1 MRKTTASLAL
11 LFGLAGT
18 LACDTEP
25 GALNPTPLSSTSTLS
40 SSVTIQPSDVATESV
55 VQPSCPTVPPF
66 IGNVSVNVETTGEL
80 AVSIQQVQMTFTDT
94 TGLTAPAVTL
104 PAPVLTRQFGSTLI
118 EARSQRTFP
127 FTFPFGC
134 GTRRTGTLV
143 VVVVVSDDNGRQ
155 TVAEARVPV
164 R

>member
-1 MRKTTASLAL
+1 MWKPTASLAVIL
-11 LFGLAGT
+11 VFVAT
-18 LACDTEP
+18 IACDTEP
-25 GALNPTPLSSTSTLS
+25 GALNPTPLRSNLS
-40 SSVTIQPSDVATESV
+40 NSVSIQPSAVATESV
-55 VQPSCPTVPPF
+55 INPSCPIVPPF
-66 IGNVSVNVETTGEL
+66 VGSVSLNVEATGEL
-80 AVSIQQVQMTFTDT
+80 AFSLQQVQMTFTDT
-94 TGLTAPAVTL
+94 TGLTAPQVTL

-143 VVVVVSDDNGRQ
+143 VVVVVRDSTGREM
-155 TVAEARVPV
+155 TAETRVPV